1 MDKHSLLIADF
12 AAQHAALYNRFCA
25 YAPELTTASPEAMII
40 YIPERQQVPVDL
52 RDIHVPIYLLLDMY
66 AQVVCAHA
74 LHADTDL
81 TAVIA
86 PNARLQVDMRHF
98 DTTCTTLQLRIV
110 QHGASSVIVA
120 LLSTAQLNCNIM
132 LHLRDTQAQ
141 ADVRIIALAKEN
153 EASMFTTLQDHTAA
167 HTKSSVQVKTVL
179 ADAARATHQGM
190 LDVAYGATGVIAY
203 EQSDHM
209 LLSSVAR
216 AYVVP
221 AMQVRNHDVQCMH
234 ASALG
239 HVDQQLLW
247 YMQSR
252 GMTEY
257 EARLLLLQAFLA
269 GMCTEYPELADAVQ
283 NALKIFIA
291 TVNNV
296 AKGLPEH
303 GITS

>member
-1 MDKHSLLIADF
+1 MQIAEF
-12 AAQHAALYNRFCA
+12 AVQHTALYNRFCA
-25 YAPELTTASPEAMII
+25 YAHELTAASPDAIII
-40 YIPERQQVPVDL
+40 YIPARQQTSVDL
-52 RDIHVPIYLLLDMY
+52 CDIQVPIFLLLDAD

-74 LHADTDL
+74 LQIDVHL
-81 TAVIA
+81 TAVLA
-86 PNARLQVDMRHF
+86 PNARLHYDVRHF
-98 DTTCTTLQLRIV
+98 DSACTALQLRIV
-110 QHGASSVIVA
+110 QQYASSVVVA
-120 LLSTAQLNCNIM
+120 LLSTAQLTCNIM
-132 LHLRDTQAQ
+132 LHVRDEHAQ
-141 ADVRIIALAKEN
+141 ADVRIIALAKEH
-153 EASMFTTLQDHTAA
+153 EAPMLTTLQDHTAA

-179 ADAARATHQGM
+179 AGAARYTHHGM
-190 LDVAYGATGVIAY
+190 LDVAYGATGVVAY

-209 LLSSVAR
+209 LMSSAAR

-239 HVDQQLLW
+239 NVDMQLLW

-257 EARLLLLQAFLA
+257 EARMLLLQAFLA
-269 GMCTEYPELADAVQ
+269 VMCSEYPELADAVQ

-303 GITS
+303 GVTI